1 MKNVSLILCLLLCIG
16 QGVVSAETGTVA
28 FDYPDAPEPLFQ
40 LNFNRELI
48 ALVTTDERFRA
59 VETLSLRTYAAEA
72 DVFDAF
78 VRYYGETL
86 KANGWNVFAEA
97 EGMHIYVLVE
107 SDLPGIFAIVKN
119 DAEVSLLNIVGALAE
134 NRMAA
139 VLRNL
144 HLLGIEIP
152 ALKSLKGQDTANEEV
167 PTAWRGSVSIS
178 TGTNPAQP
186 PSPSKTFAYKPD
198 FDIGGPGIRF
208 NRVTGWEL
216 SAMFNSGIPGIPVS
230 DAKQKP
236 RINGIV
242 GYGFGNRL
250 FSYDIGVDVP
260 PLSYS
265 RKTVSAS
272 GGTVTRNRTIG
283 LGLRAKVFRKTD
295 VITPDI
301 AIAQRADAINPFG
314 LLYSLVGG
322 TDLHNYYLRNGFEI
336 GLRWEGRRRQV
347 PMHSVMLT
355 FLAERHESLPKSTDW
370 HFLNWQ
376 SSRKA
381 RENPEITD
389 GRMRSLVLQ
398 YDFNTRALKEGVLAS
413 STNHHLEDGQN
424 TRPLQDAI
432 AHSKLHHL
440 GWHNTLLVE
449 YSHPALRSDFDF
461 TRYQLHLRYA
471 HPLGNHHVRARA
483 IGNFSTAALPLQRQF
498 AIGGPG
504 TLNGYPLYEFAGDR
518 GILVN
523 VEYFHH
529 VPSLFAG
536 SGEPRSEFPLFVVP
550 FLDGGQVWNA
560 SGENDS
566 EPTVGTSATPKG
578 SAGIGV
584 QFGEDNFILRGNV
597 AKAFE
602 ATQGAQFNLIWF
614 YSF

>member
-1 MKNVSLILCLLLCIG
+1 MKNVSLILWLLLCIG

-48 ALVTTDERFRA
+48 ALVTTDERFSA
-59 VETLSLRTYAAEA
+59 VENLSLHTYTAED

-86 KANGWNVFAEA
+86 KANGWHTFAEA
-97 EGMHIYVLVE
+97 EGMHIYVLAA

-134 NRMAA
+134 NRMAT

-152 ALKSLKGQDTANEEV
+152 ALKSLKRQEAADQEV
-167 PTAWRGSVSIS
+167 PTASRDSVSIS
-178 TGTNPAQP
+178 TAANPTQP
-186 PSPSKTFAYKPD
+186 ASPSQTFTYKLD
-198 FDIGGPGIRF
+198 GGIGGPGIRF

-216 SAMFNSGIPGIPVS
+216 SAMFNSSIPGIPIS
-230 DAKQKP
+230 DDKQKP
-236 RINGIV
+236 RIDGMA

-250 FSYDIGVDVP
+250 LSYDITLDMP
-260 PLSYS
+260 LLSYS
-265 RKTVSAS
+265 RKQVSAS
-272 GGTVTRNRTIG
+272 GGTITRNRTFG
-283 LGLRAKVFRKTD
+283 LGLRAKMFRKMD
-295 VITPDI
+295 VITPNI

-314 LLYSLVGG
+314 LLYSLFGG
-322 TDLHNYYLRNGFEI
+322 ADLHDYYLRNGFEI
-336 GLRWEGRRRQV
+336 GLRWEGGRQQV
-347 PMHSVMLT
+347 PMHAVTLT
-355 FLAERHESLPKSTDW
+355 FFAETHESLPKSTDW

-376 SSRKA
+376 SARKA

-389 GRMRSLVLQ
+389 GRMRSIVLQ
-398 YDFNTRALKEGVLAS
+398 YDFNTRALKEDELAR
-413 STNHHLEDGQN
+413 STNHHLEDWQN
-424 TRPLQDAI
+424 TQALQDAI
-432 AHSKLHHL
+432 THGKLHHL
-440 GWHNTLLVE
+440 GWHNTFLVE
-449 YSHPALRSDFDF
+449 SGQPALGSDFDF

-471 HPLGNHHVRARA
+471 HPLGSHHIRARA
-483 IGNFSTAALPLQRQF
+483 IGSFATAALPIQRQF

-518 GILVN
+518 GILAN
-523 VEYFHH
+523 VEFFYR
-529 VPSLFAG
+529 VPHISAPAFQFE
-536 SGEPRSEFPLFVVP
+536 SDFPTFVVP

-560 SGENDS
+560 SGENDAS
-566 EPTVGTSATPKG
+566 ELKG
-578 SAGIGV
+578 SAGIGL
-584 QFGEDNFILRGNV
+584 QIGEDNFILRGNV

-602 ATQGAQFNLIWF
+602 AKQGMQFNLIWF